1 MKTSFSL
8 SESQIDELRDVAKR
22 LLDESATYRK
32 FVKTTQ

>member
-8 SESQIDELRDVAKR
+8 SEPQINDLRDVAKR
-22 LLDESATYRK
+22 LLDESVTYKK